1 MKKDVDFSFCDFI
14 EEYMWFFTYYDFC
27 DNRHYLK
34 RMFKTF
40 NTNERI
46 FYRYYVYSNIHMDAQ
61 YKNAIWDY
69 LNDYDPHGSEL
80 LRLKKLYRSK

>member
-1 MKKDVDFSFCDFI
+1 MKEDIDFSFCDFI

-34 RMFKTF
+34 KVFETF
-40 NTNERI
+40 TTNERV
-46 FYRYYVYSNIHMDAQ
+46 FYRYYVYANVHMDMQ

-69 LNDYDPHGSEL
+69 LNDYDPYGAEL
-80 LRLKKLYRSK
+80 LRLKKIYRAK

>member
-1 MKKDVDFSFCDFI
+1 MKEDIDFSFCDFI

-34 RMFKTF
+34 KVFETF
-40 NTNERI
+40 TTNERV
-46 FYRYYVYSNIHMDAQ
+46 FYRYYVYANVHMDMQ

-69 LNDYDPHGSEL
+69 LNDYDPYGIEL
-80 LRLKKLYRSK
+80 LRLKKIYRAK

>member
-1 MKKDVDFSFCDFI
+1 MKEDIDFSFCDFI

-27 DNRHYLK
+27 DNRYYLK

-40 NTNERI
+40 STNERI
-46 FYRYYVYSNIHMDAQ
+46 FYRYYVYSNIHMDIQ

-69 LNDYDPHGSEL
+69 LNDYDPHGGEL

>member
-46 FYRYYVYSNIHMDAQ
+46 FYRYYVYSNIHMDIQ

-69 LNDYDPHGSEL
+69 LNDYDPYGGEL